1 MEMELFLYD
10 SPAFNNFLKGNTYE
24 AGSEVWLI
32 TELIRESGTR
42 EEPLWKFLNGKQRLK
57 KKER

>member
-1 MEMELFLYD
+1 ME
-10 SPAFNNFLKGNTYE
+10 E
-24 AGSEVWLI
+24 AVEKDGEYNKVWLK
-32 TELIRESGTR
+32 TEIARKLETG